1 MWATAEH
8 TDERQEKRRKSVYVG
23 DVHAMPSRSMPCH
36 CMWCVEMDS
45 NFTHYL
51 CQCRIIQPTVHFIL
65 FGVRADFIQL
75 RFWLC
80 DMSLVY
86 TTHVQF
92 CRARTPLLTS
102 IFPSASCALSICP
115 IRVRCAYMHECVLC
129 EWLLSNSV
137 SVHIFWLVHVSFHI
151 IFCQKRAGRCKIK
164 INFGKKDELR
174 HVVSW
179 SLVPAEYAFPK
190 SRFYLLRFFLIEN
203 QQQKNTSEWQR
214 TSN

>member
-1 MWATAEH
+1 
-8 TDERQEKRRKSVYVG
+8 
-23 DVHAMPSRSMPCH
+23 
-36 CMWCVEMDS
+36 
-45 NFTHYL
+45 
-51 CQCRIIQPTVHFIL
+51 
-65 FGVRADFIQL
+65 
-75 RFWLC
+75 
-80 DMSLVY
+80 MSLVY

-164 INFGKKDELR
+164 INFGKKDGTETCGLL
-174 HVVSW
+174 VSCSSW
-179 SLVPAEYAFPK
+179 IRIPEISILPLAFFFWLKINNKKTHQNDNERVIKYHCTAFMIPFFSHSHQVYRLVASNDTSGWCHFRWKFLQLSFGLEYGK
-190 SRFYLLRFFLIEN
+190 QI
-203 QQQKNTSEWQR
+203 T
-214 TSN
+214 